1 MPARQ
6 QPKKNI
12 HSKKATLMNKFRLYL
27 LALGSLLAAPLAAT
41 AVTINLVDDDDAPV
55 SGFRWLAEK
64 DTTTVTVPGALVS
77 DSIALA
83 IHQSY
88 APVLTNGQ
96 TAGNSAEIN
105 LPDGRYI
112 ISVLPHSG
120 YTLGA
125 AIVTNNQASATIVVH
140 AHPVPTAQIS
150 ILVFEDHHP
159 INNIFDAEETGLAGF
174 KIMVGD
180 ATGGGPLSTDA
191 FGNPLGTTYLQD
203 GNGNYLTDADG
214 NYIVQTMG
222 NGVIT
227 TDTNG
232 VALVR
237 FLAPGKYGIQI
248 VPPAGTNWVQTST
261 IEGTPTIDAWVKA
274 NEPAV
279 FLEGFGGG
287 FKHCVFGF
295 VDPARLAWATN
306 PPPVS
311 AANTTI
317 RGKLVYNH
325 FSKPPKTQ
333 GFFPGAAVPD
343 GWIGLNNTLEPLQ
356 GLYAAECAADST
368 FVITNV
374 PPGTYQLVSWDTPLD
389 AIFGFNTVTV
399 TNGADINLGNV
410 LCFRWFSDLE
420 GSIFYDTNQNG
431 FPDAGETGIGLQTLN
446 LRFRDGS
453 LYQTTTTAPDGSY
466 KFSEVFPFFKW
477 LVAEVDFAR
486 YKATGLTAI
495 VDDGGEVPPDNGWT
509 MPSRNML
516 TPQPQIDMETN
527 SATYGEPIIN
537 PNTGNNLSRTE
548 TGPVLLQAAMLFL
561 NQFCVIDWGKT
572 DYQTGE
578 NGGISGI
585 IYYNTTRAEND
596 PTDAVGDPWEP
607 GIPRVPVNLYAD
619 SDNNGVIDDLNAD
632 GRVTLAD
639 VDHYPFGWQSGGA
652 KGPEDIDRNTNS
664 VFDPGDALNIT
675 QSDSWDD
682 SPPQGSVMTNIPVIH
697 GQRVTPGFDGFGT
710 WNQIRPGVFDGGYAF
725 ASYFPG
731 GMANNTNE
739 VDGLPTGTYIVEAV
753 APPGYLHFKSQDKN
767 VDFGDSYV
775 PQQANIVP
783 PLGNP
788 VCVGEPYIVPAELAL
803 FPGLPAPLAGQTLR
817 MPDRKQVQLPD
828 RQNAAAN
835 FFLFTEVPKAA
846 RAVGFVNN
854 DLAAE
859 FDPTSP
865 VFGEKAAPAWL
876 PVAFQDYTGQEIVR
890 VYTDEFGGYNAM
902 LPSTYTINVPE
913 PSGVAP
919 NMLTLVINKPTRPD
933 PNHPGQ
939 EILDPFYDPNYSV
952 TPWTFHYLPAR
963 TTYLDTPIVPLAA
976 YVGDRYR
983 KLDVE
988 AADRT
993 PIIFSAT
1000 GPSGGAIIES
1010 AADILTITALGNTI
1024 VPNPDYYVTT
1034 TGSVPAYIT
1043 RDFGFGAI
1051 PGTVTL
1057 GQAPLNIISWNAA
1070 IIQATAPAG
1079 TPSGQLMVRRGDNG
1093 RLTPMGVTLTAF
1105 ESGATVR
1112 HVYPASYPA
1121 HPIQD
1126 AIDAAAAGDLILV
1139 HAGTYDE
1146 NPIMWKPVR
1155 LQGGGA
1161 PATLINANPAP
1172 TERATA
1178 WHAKV
1183 RALLGTPTDPFAA
1196 SECPGVL
1203 ALGSVAGAAF
1213 TGQQCRIDGFTLYG
1227 SLMGGGVYVY
1237 QNIQGLRIGNN
1248 RIHANQGE
1256 FAGGIGAGMPN
1267 DGRPDNNAGLV
1278 VHDNF
1283 ITKNAGIS
1291 GGGGLAFF
1299 DNCPN
1304 YLVTNNFICGNLTRG
1319 NGAGICH
1326 QGLSTNGLII
1336 NNRIIAN
1343 EVFYGANVGGEGGGI
1358 YLAGETAPAGQL
1370 SAGAGTVT
1378 IAGNL
1383 IQGNMAGGQH
1393 GGGVRANRFNGQ
1405 DVVNNPGATNNALWH
1420 ALYLFNNIIV
1430 NNVAG
1435 LGGGGVSLQDVARGF
1450 ILNCTIANNDS
1461 TATGRLA
1468 FEPGALNSTPQGAGI
1483 VGQAHS
1489 AAITNASGQNYSDP
1503 LLADCII
1510 WHNRS
1515 FYNKASF
1522 NNGAGGLATNTLHPY
1537 WDLNARVANASLHPL
1552 ACLLSDPSGYDASNY
1567 TASPRFNASYVNRL
1581 SSATVLDEAGNSISI
1596 KMNPIGIR
1604 GDYHLKSDSGAIGRS
1619 STNYLP
1625 TFLLLGKDYDSETRP
1640 TGAAPDTGAD
1650 EYVDNNGNGLPDY
1663 WENYYGLAATAASD
1677 ADGDGFPDINEYYAG
1692 TDPRD
1697 PHSLLRV
1704 TAIAYANDGIDLQW
1718 QSAWGKLYSISLAT
1732 ETTADYVPARTHIA
1746 AEAPR
1751 NTATN
1756 LPADDLQ
1763 KYFRVDLEP
1772 NGEDE

>member
-1 MPARQ
+1 M
-6 QPKKNI
+6 K
-12 HSKKATLMNKFRLYL
+12 NKFVGIMFV
-27 LALGSLLAAPLAAT
+27 LALLLPACVS
-41 AVTINLVDDDDAPV
+41 AVTINLVDDDGAPV
-55 SGFRWLAEK
+55 NGFRWLAEE
-64 DTTTVTVPGALVS
+64 DTTTVTVPGAAVS
-77 DSIALA
+77 DSISLV
-83 IHQSY
+83 IHKSY
-88 APVLTNGQ
+88 APAVTNGRA
-96 TAGNSAEIN
+96 AGSSAEID
-105 LPDGRYI
+105 LPAGRHI
-112 ISVLPHSG
+112 ISIMPDSG

-150 ILVFEDHHP
+150 ILVFEDHNP

-174 KIMVGD
+174 KIMIGD
-180 ATGGGPLSTDA
+180 ATSGGTLSTDA
-191 FGNPLGTTYLQD
+191 FGNPLGTTYMQD
-203 GNGNYLTDADG
+203 GDG
-214 NYIVQTMG
+214 NYMTDANGDYIVQMMG
-222 NGVIT
+222 SGVIT
-227 TDTNG
+227 TGTNG
-232 VALVR
+232 EALVR

-274 NEPAV
+274 NEPTV

-311 AANTTI
+311 AVNGTI

-343 GWIGLNNTLEPLQ
+343 GWIGLNDPLASPQ
-356 GLYAAECAADST
+356 GRYAAECAMDST

-374 PPGTYQLVSWDTPLD
+374 PPGTYQLVTWDTPLD
-389 AIFGFNTVTV
+389 ALFGFNTVTV
-399 TNGADINLGNV
+399 TNGANIDLGNV
-410 LCFRWFSDLE
+410 LCFRWFGYLE

-431 FPDAGETGIGLQTLN
+431 FPDTGETGIGLQTLN

-453 LYQTTTTAPDGSY
+453 MYQSTTTEPDGSY

-486 YKATGLTAI
+486 YKATGMTAI
-495 VDDGGEVPPDNGWT
+495 IDDGGEILPDNGWT

-516 TPQPQIDMETN
+516 TPQPQIDMDTN
-527 SATYGEPIIN
+527 SATYGQPIVN

-548 TGPVLLQAAMLFL
+548 TGPVLLQGVMLFL
-561 NQFCVIDWGKT
+561 NQFGVIDWGKT

-596 PTDAVGDPWEP
+596 PTDAVGDFWEP

-639 VDHYPFGWQSGGA
+639 VDQYPFGWQAGGA
-652 KGPEDIDRNTNS
+652 RGPEDIDRNTNS
-664 VFDPGDALNIT
+664 VFDPGDALNIVR
-675 QSDSWDD
+675 SDSWDD
-682 SPPQGSVMTNIPVIH
+682 SPPEGSVMTNIPVIH

-731 GMANNTNE
+731 GMANTTNE
-739 VDGLPTGTYIVEAV
+739 VDGLPAGTYIVEAV
-753 APPGYLHFKSQDKN
+753 APQSYIHFKSQDKN
-767 VDFGDSYV
+767 VDFGDSYQ
-775 PQQANIVP
+775 PSRQAVA
-783 PLGNP
+783 PLASP
-788 VCVGEPYIVPAELAL
+788 TCVGDPYVVPAELSL
-803 FPGLPAPLAGQTLR
+803 FPGVAAPLAGQTLR
-817 MPDRKQVQLPD
+817 MPDRKQVQLFD

-876 PVAFQDYTGQEIVR
+876 PVAFQDYTGKEIVR

-913 PSGVAP
+913 PSGVSP
-919 NMLTLVINKPTRPD
+919 NMLTLVLNKPTMPD

-939 EILDPFYDPNYSV
+939 EMLDPFYDPNYSV

-963 TTYLDTPIVPLAA
+963 TSYLDTPIVPLAA

-993 PIIFSAT
+993 PVIYSAT
-1000 GPSGGAIIES
+1000 GPSGGAIVES
-1010 AADILTITALGNTI
+1010 ASDILTILSMGNTI
-1024 VPNPDYYVTT
+1024 VPNPDYYVTNT
-1034 TGSVPAYIT
+1034 NDVSAYIT

-1051 PGTVTL
+1051 QGTVTIDGVAL
-1057 GQAPLNIISWNAA
+1057 TIVSWSAA
-1070 IIQATAPAG
+1070 AIQATVPAG

-1093 RLTPMGVTLTAF
+1093 RLSPMGVTLTAF
-1105 ESGATVR
+1105 ETGATVR
-1112 HVYPASYPA
+1112 HVSPASYPA

-1155 LQGGGA
+1155 LQGVGA
-1161 PATLINANPAP
+1161 PSTLINANPSP
-1172 TERATA
+1172 TERSAA
-1178 WHAKV
+1178 WHTKV
-1183 RALLGTPTDPFAA
+1183 RTLLGTPTDPFAA
-1196 SECPGVL
+1196 TECPGVL
-1203 ALGSVAGAAF
+1203 VFDPAGSSF
-1213 TGQQCRIDGFTLYG
+1213 TGQQCRVDGFTLYG

-1237 QNIQGLRIGNN
+1237 QNIQGLRVGNN
-1248 RIHANQGE
+1248 RIHGNQGE
-1256 FAGGIGAGMPN
+1256 FAGGIGVGMPN
-1267 DGRPDNNAGLV
+1267 DGLPDNDTAMI

-1304 YLVTNNFICGNLTRG
+1304 YVITNNFIAGNLTRG
-1319 NGAGICH
+1319 NGAGMCH
-1326 QGLSTNGLII
+1326 EGLSANGLII
-1336 NNRIIAN
+1336 NNRLIAN
-1343 EVFYGANVGGEGGGI
+1343 EVFYGANIGGEGGGV
-1358 YLAGETAPAGQL
+1358 YVAGETPAAGL
-1370 SAGAGTVT
+1370 TSAGAGTVT

-1383 IQGNMAGGQH
+1383 IQGNMAGGAH
-1393 GGGVRANRFNGQ
+1393 GGGIRANRFNGT
-1405 DVVNNPGATNNALWH
+1405 DVIDNPGTNSLWH
-1420 ALYLFNNIIV
+1420 ALHIFNNIIV

-1435 LGGGGVSLQDVARGF
+1435 YGGGGISLQDVARGF
-1450 ILNCTIANNDS
+1450 IINCTIANNDS
-1461 TATGRLA
+1461 TATARLA

-1483 VGQAHS
+1483 VGHAHI
-1489 AAITNASGQNYSDP
+1489 AAITNGSAQGYSDP
-1503 LLADCII
+1503 VIADCII

-1515 FYNKASF
+1515 FYNDASM
-1522 NNGAGGLATNTLHPY
+1522 NNGAGGLATNTTHPY
-1537 WDLNARVANASLHPL
+1537 WDLTATAANAGLHPQN
-1552 ACLLSDPSGYDASNY
+1552 CLLTDPAGYDASNY
-1567 TASPRFNASYVNRL
+1567 TASPRFNSSYVNRL

-1596 KMNPIGIR
+1596 RMNPIGIR
-1604 GDYHLKSDSGAIGRS
+1604 GDYHLKSDSGAIDHGT
-1619 STNYLP
+1619 TNYLAA
-1625 TFLLLGKDYDSETRP
+1625 FLLLRTDYDSETRP
-1640 TGAAPDTGAD
+1640 AGPAPDSGAD
-1650 EYVDNNGNGLPDY
+1650 EYVDANNNGIPDY
-1663 WENYYGLAATAASD
+1663 WESYYGIDMTATSD
-1677 ADGDGFPDINEYYAG
+1677 ADGDHFLDIHEYYAG

-1697 PHSLLRV
+1697 ASSLLRV
-1704 TAIAYANDGIDLQW
+1704 TAINHDAGGFDLQW
-1718 QSAWGKLYSISLAT
+1718 QSVWGKLYSISLAA
-1732 ETTADYVPARTHIA
+1732 ETTANYVPARTNIA
-1746 AEAPR
+1746 AEAPL
-1751 NTATN
+1751 NTVTN
-1756 LPADDLQ
+1756 LPDLDFQ

-1772 NGEDE
+1772 NGEDQ